1 MLTDDE
7 KLSLAAYVVMSG
19 YRERVVNVLHG
30 KFMTPKYI
38 AENCGIRQ
46 NHISKTLK
54 ELKACDLVVCINEEA
69 HKGRVY
75 KLTEIGEEIYQIL
88 PSLKGKPASELPSK
102 NGQNIL

>member
-7 KLSLAAYVVMSG
+7 KLSLAAYVVMSS

-38 AENCGIRQ
+38 AENCEIRQ
-46 NHISKTLK
+46 NHISVTLR
-54 ELKACDLVVCINEEA
+54 ELKDNGLVVCINEEA

-75 KLTEIGEEIYQIL
+75 KLTEMGEEIYQIL
-88 PSLKGKPASELPSK
+88 PSLKGKTVGEL
-102 NGQNIL
+102 NDL